1 MRKKVLQREVALLLT
16 FFPFLSLIMF
26 HIVKIEKINEISL
39 SLLITANIIPVL
51 LLLLFL
57 LNELGIMNS
66 HKNSYFEVYDNSVI
80 HIPIFNI
87 YFSIFESTS
96 IHLVNNKALY
106 RLIDLELF
114 SLEIDNVTKSLRVFL
129 FSKNKKSQIDRIKN
143 SIPLLEAIFPDI
155 LLKTPNDSKNFL
167 SGYSLAVVAGFSIIQ
182 RKESYLIPV
191 LSNLR
196 AGQLGVHNRMVLAYN
211 SSEKGPKTIKDD
223 QTSQVYTL
231 LGYRGPI
238 DFNFIGN
245 LILRKNDNSEYEDD
259 NKNKLLRAISRF
271 QLDNCNLIS
280 FHEGVSY
287 IQKTLLASG
296 FDNQSVTLE
305 VHSKEKYIPNNTEI
319 ESEFSMININKEEK
333 NPICLELCNIYNNL
347 EIDETHK
354 SRLCNNRVNFCKK
367 LIRNDNFISLLME
380 VARKDDDKNNLNIFS
395 ELLVHLSFHQIY
407 CLIAQFIF
415 LYEGKD
421 LDLIS
426 TQLLHSLIT
435 NQVKSEFYQD
445 KMGQEIQKSIQDD
458 QTIITQL

>member
-1 MRKKVLQREVALLLT
+1 MRKKVIQKEVVIFLT
-16 FFPFLSLIMF
+16 CFPFLSLLMF
-26 HIVKIEKINEISL
+26 HIVKIERINEISL
-39 SLLITANIIPVL
+39 SLLITANIIPLL

-57 LNELGIMNS
+57 LYELGIMNS
-66 HKNSYFEVYDNSVI
+66 HKNSYFEIYDNGVI

-96 IHLVNNKALY
+96 MHLVNNKGLY

-114 SLEIDNVTKSLRVFL
+114 SLEIDNETNSLRVFL
-129 FSKNKKSQIDRIKN
+129 FSKNKKSQMDKIKQ

-167 SGYSLAVVAGFSIIQ
+167 SGYSLAEVAGFSIIQ
-182 RKESYLIPV
+182 KKESYLIPV
-191 LSNLR
+191 LSNSIT
-196 AGQLGVHNRMVLAYN
+196 GQLGVHNRMILAYN

-223 QTSQVYTL
+223 RTSQIYTL
-231 LGYRGPI
+231 PEYQGPV

-245 LILRKNDNSEYEDD
+245 LILRRNDNSGFEDD
-259 NKNKLLRAISRF
+259 NKNKHLRAIIRF

-287 IQKTLLASG
+287 IQKTLSASG
-296 FDNQSVTLE
+296 IDNQSVTME
-305 VHSKEKYIPNNTEI
+305 VHSKDEFIPNNTEF
-319 ESEFSMININKEEK
+319 ESEFSMINSNKEDT

-347 EIDETHK
+347 EIDEINK
-354 SRLCNNRVNFCKK
+354 SRLCNNRIIFCKK
-367 LIRNDNFISLLME
+367 LISNNNFISLLME
-380 VARKDDDKNNLNIFS
+380 ITKNDDDKNNSKILS
-395 ELLVHLSFHQIY
+395 ELLIHLSFNQIY

-426 TQLLHSLIT
+426 TQLLHALIT
-435 NQVKSEFYQD
+435 NQNKSEFYQD
-445 KMGQEIQKSIQDD
+445 KMNQEIQKSIQDN
-458 QTIITQL
+458 QTIIPQL